1 MQFSSRLPIA
11 VHILLCLEYFKG
23 QYKLT
28 SEFLSGSVN
37 VNPVIIR
44 KTLGQLKQAGLVQV
58 DAGVGGARLAR
69 PLEDITLLDIFSAVE
84 GKDRKL
90 FRFHEH
96 PNPDCP
102 VGRHIHG
109 VLGERLEE
117 AGMALERSLEGVTL
131 RNLMEKLEKQ
141 R

>member
-11 VHILLCLEYFKG
+11 VHILLCLEFFKG

-28 SEFLSGSVN
+28 SDFLAGSIN

-58 DAGVGGARLAR
+58 EAGIGGARLAR
-69 PLEDITLLDIFSAVE
+69 PAEDITLLDVFAAVE
-84 GKDRKL
+84 GTDRNL

-102 VGRHIHG
+102 VGRNVHG
-109 VLGERLEE
+109 ILDSRLSDVST
-117 AGMALERSLEGVTL
+117 AMERSLGRVSL
-131 RNLMEKLEKQ
+131 RDLLEELE
-141 R
+141 RRA